1 MSYGYSGKILN
12 VDLTNRK
19 YYIEEISDDI
29 YRKVLGGEGL
39 GAWFLNERVP
49 KGADPLGKDNLIVI
63 APGLLG
69 NSNAPGS
76 PRVMAMTKSP
86 LTGGFGD
93 SNAGG
98 AFGPELRKCGLD
110 AICISGISKE
120 LVYISILDNKISIE
134 DASYLK
140 GMDTVQTKE
149 TLIKKLDIPKLKVA
163 SIGIAGE
170 KVSLI
175 SSIMFD
181 DRAAARSGVGA
192 VMGSKNLKCIA
203 IKGSGKTEVYDKNKI
218 VDINKKFGKHILKTD
233 YFVIDVMRKYG
244 SCGFMSLGVKVGIN
258 PIKNWS
264 LAGEENFPKHQNFDS
279 ENVAKYKIKNHGCL
293 GCPVACGGTIK
304 VDKGPFKLDAARL
317 PEYETLNAF
326 GPFIMCEDVEVSF
339 KGQELCDK
347 AGIDTIS
354 TGHVVALAI
363 ECFENGIITEKD
375 TYGLKLKWGN
385 GKDVI
390 SLIEDI
396 CKRERFGEILA
407 DGVKIAAKRIGRG
420 SEKFAVHFGG
430 QAPAFHDFRYE
441 APSRGVTYIAD
452 PTPGRH
458 ERCSGGQIL
467 QLNKALGPYEEFKPD
482 KVTLEDDEGMGK
494 LYAKG
499 SRYYTAFSA
508 CGFCAYVLGA
518 AEELDIVELIK
529 AFTGWENF
537 TAQDIMDAGERIQ
550 TLRQMFS
557 IREGLTP
564 DKVKFPERLLEDPL
578 FEGPMRGT
586 DRKFDWY
593 KIRSEYFK
601 GYNWDS
607 EKGIPLKKR
616 MEELGIGQF
625 YSQR

>member
-1 MSYGYSGKILN
+1 MPYGYTGKMLN
-12 VDLTNRK
+12 VDLTNSK
-19 YYIEEISDDI
+19 YFIEELPDDI

-39 GAWFLNERVP
+39 GAWLLNERVP
-49 KGADPLGKDNLIVI
+49 IGADPLGKDNIVVI
-63 APGLLG
+63 APGLLA
-69 NSNAPGS
+69 NSNSPAS
-76 PRVMAMTKSP
+76 PRVMVMTKSP

-98 AFGPELRKCGLD
+98 SIGPEIRKCGFD
-110 AICISGISKE
+110 AICISGISKD
-120 LVYISILDNKISIE
+120 LVYIRIFDNEISIE

-140 GMDTVQTKE
+140 GMDTVQTKQ
-149 TLIKKLDIPKLKVA
+149 TLIEKFGIPKLKVA

-170 KVSLI
+170 KKSLI

-203 IKGSGKTEVYDKNKI
+203 IKGSIKTQVYDKEKML
-218 VDINKKFGKHILKTD
+218 DINKNFRKHVMNVD

-244 SCGFMSLGVKVGIN
+244 SCGFMSIGVKAGIN
-258 PIKNWS
+258 PLKNWS
-264 LAGEENFPKHQNFDS
+264 LAGEECFPNHKNFDS
-279 ENVAKYKIKNHGCL
+279 ENVTKYKIKNHGCL

-304 VDKGPFKLDAARL
+304 VDKGPYKLDEARL

-326 GPFIMCEDVEVSF
+326 GPFVMCEDVEVSF
-339 KGQELCDK
+339 KAQELCDK

-354 TGHVVALAI
+354 TGHVVAFAI
-363 ECFENGIITEKD
+363 ECFENGIITEED
-375 TYGLKLKWGN
+375 TYGHKLKWGN
-385 GKDVI
+385 GEEVI
-390 SLIEDI
+390 SLVEDI
-396 CKRERFGEILA
+396 CKRERFGDILA
-407 DGVKIAAKRIGRG
+407 DGVKTAAERIGRG
-420 SEKFAVHFGG
+420 SEKYAVHVGG
-430 QAPAFHDFRYE
+430 QAPAFHDYRYE
-441 APSRGVTYIAD
+441 APSRGVTYISD

-467 QLNKALGPYEEFKPD
+467 QLNKALGPYKEFEPD
-482 KVTLEDDEGMGK
+482 KASLDDDEAMGK

-518 AEELDIVELIK
+518 AEKLDIVELIK
-529 AFTGWENF
+529 SFTGWKDL
-537 TAQDIMDAGERIQ
+537 TAQDFMDAGERIQ

-564 DKVKFPERLLEDPL
+564 DKVKFPARMLEEPL

-586 DRKFDWY
+586 DRKFDWN

-601 GYNWDS
+601 GYNWDG
-607 EKGIPLKKR
+607 ETGIPLKKR
-616 MEELGIGQF
+616 MEELDIEQF
-625 YSQR
+625 YC